1 MSNLEEKV
9 GNLEQTTKQE
19 VTTQV
24 SKMKD
29 EIIDSLKE
37 DINKVVDTRNRELED
52 RKRREMNITIFN
64 LLEHDSDCGSDNKR
78 ADESDVRTISAN
90 LGLENLCITMTY
102 RLGRKEEGKT
112 RPLRVILD
120 SKAQRKFLIENAKH
134 IPKKTQEN
142 FQRVIIAKDLTPE
155 QRRERRKSNLSR
167 QKKQQKEQGQ
177 SASPMDA
184 RAVTPPTHQFIMC
197 GPGIGVMPSD
207 TMPSPI
213 RNVETSIEHRS
224 HLNAVNDSSLESQA
238 YNQTTIVNSTN
249 IDDTVLG
256 GLTQHWATGYTQ
268 APFEPR

>member
-1 MSNLEEKV
+1 
-9 GNLEQTTKQE
+9 
-19 VTTQV
+19 
-24 SKMKD
+24 
-29 EIIDSLKE
+29 
-37 DINKVVDTRNRELED
+37 
-52 RKRREMNITIFN
+52 
-64 LLEHDSDCGSDNKR
+64 
-78 ADESDVRTISAN
+78 
-90 LGLENLCITMTY
+90 MTY

-155 QRRERRKSNLSR
+155 QRREGRENIKSIKA
-167 QKKQQKEQGQ
+167 KKQQKEQGQ
-177 SASPMDA
+177 PASPMDA
-184 RAVTPPTHQFIMC
+184 RAVTPSTHQFIMR

-207 TMPSPI
+207 TMHSPI
-213 RNVETSIEHRS
+213 RNVETSIQHRS

-256 GLTQHWATGYTQ
+256 GLTQHGVTGFTQ